1 MLRILHGTNYDFIR
15 PWRLAVGIT
24 VAFILAGFI
33 FLGVHKER
41 YGSALNQSIE
51 FTGGTLMQVQFRQAP
66 HVDEIRST
74 VDAAGYPGSE
84 IQQFGSPREFTVR
97 AAGHTLASNVGVEQ
111 TARQI
116 QTALEQKFG
125 AQNLTVVRS
134 EIVGARVGAEL
145 TRDALIAILI
155 SLVVTLLYLAFRFEW
170 RFGVAAVIA
179 TAHDLLST
187 LAFLAIMRL
196 EVSLTVVAA
205 LLTVI
210 GYSLN
215 DTIIIFDR
223 VREDLKT
230 RRSESL
236 YQVLNRAINETLPRS
251 VLTHFTVAAATL
263 SLLLFG
269 PEVIRPF
276 SWIMLFGVVTGT
288 FSSVYIAGPVLLWI
302 ERRWPRE
309 NSARPGAPRT
319 APPVAPARP
328 TSARPPVAAQ
338 TRTR

>member
-155 SLVVTLLYLAFRFEW
+155 SLVVTLLYLA
-170 RFGVAAVIA
+170 GSA
-179 TAHDLLST
+179 S
-187 LAFLAIMRL
+187 
-196 EVSLTVVAA
+196 
-205 LLTVI
+205 
-210 GYSLN
+210 
-215 DTIIIFDR
+215 
-223 VREDLKT
+223 
-230 RRSESL
+230 
-236 YQVLNRAINETLPRS
+236 PRS
-251 VLTHFTVAAATL
+251 
-263 SLLLFG
+263 S
-269 PEVIRPF
+269 P
-276 SWIMLFGVVTGT
+276 
-288 FSSVYIAGPVLLWI
+288 
-302 ERRWPRE
+302 RRMTS
-309 NSARPGAPRT
+309 SARSPSWRSCDSRSLSPSSPRSS
-319 APPVAPARP
+319 PS
-328 TSARPPVAAQ
+328 SAIRSTIQSSSSIASGK
-338 TRTR
+338 T